1 MMSPIPEAV
10 SSRAGG
16 IVEPVSCYLLWDPRG
31 HVLLVEKE
39 HGEGDWCSLKLRRP
53 KFRQFNCFCEGH
65 KHSIDAEQGRPRV
78 YRLTRSGSFKPRLLP
93 SSMGA
98 FGS

>member
-39 HGEGDWCSLKLRRP
+39 HGEGDWFVETSAA
-53 KFRQFNCFCEGH
+53 Q
-65 KHSIDAEQGRPRV
+65 V
-78 YRLTRSGSFKPRLLP
+78 P
-93 SSMGA
+93 SVQL
-98 FGS
+98 FL